1 MQWQVTKPNVHGSWF
16 HSWSNNNS
24 RQEKYTK
31 MGWSELV
38 TDATGTPPPC
48 YQSIILEICVEAQLK
63 LFRNRCFS
71 RFCRIFICMNS
82 GKRIAV
88 RTNSMSI
95 ENSNVG
101 HIFMKYRRD
110 LIYLPKDNLI
120 GWNHCSLDSTHVVRC
135 KSKLGFQ
142 NLGGLPE
149 FLVHFAKNTL
159 FLSSQETSLPP
170 PTPEN
175 ENSAR
180 I

>member
-1 MQWQVTKPNVHGSWF
+1 
-16 HSWSNNNS
+16 
-24 RQEKYTK
+24 
-31 MGWSELV
+31 
-38 TDATGTPPPC
+38 
-48 YQSIILEICVEAQLK
+48 
-63 LFRNRCFS
+63 
-71 RFCRIFICMNS
+71 
-82 GKRIAV
+82 
-88 RTNSMSI
+88 
-95 ENSNVG
+95 
-101 HIFMKYRRD
+101 MKYRRD

-135 KSKLGFQ
+135 KSMLGFQ

-180 I
+180 IWVLSSQEYSPSPRNENENRELELECVETNRCIPQGYQLVVSVKTKILHWRAWNIWQLRPLVYWHLDLTVSVGVDVAILMHLRTFWWSKTQRFIWVKHDILLH